1 MSHPRPQVGRPTDL
15 APDVAAQLTTI
26 GWLHQRL
33 AEDHVDY
40 WLFGGWAVDF
50 HAGRVTRDHEDI
62 DLAVWHADLDRLRVL
77 LEGEGWAHAPVP
89 EEDGYTGYERGGV
102 RLELAFLARDEAGIT
117 YTPLAQGRGD
127 WPSGSFGNAR
137 AEVAGVRARVV
148 GLAALIEDKAGAR
161 DDAAVAAK
169 DRADLAVL
177 TSLDA
182 GG

>member
-1 MSHPRPQVGRPTDL
+1 MTAGPR
-15 APDVAAQLTTI
+15 AAGQLQTI
-26 GWLHQRL
+26 GRLHRL
-33 AEDHVDY
+33 FSEHQLDY

-62 DLAVWHADLDRLRVL
+62 DLAVWHADLDRLRAL
-77 LEGEGWAHAPVP
+77 LEGEGWVHAPVP
-89 EEDGYTGYERGGV
+89 GEDGYTGYGRGGV
-102 RLELAFLARDEAGIT
+102 RLELAFLARDRAGT
-117 YTPLAQGRGD
+117 PYTPLAQGRGE

-148 GLAALIEDKAGAR
+148 GLASLLEDKAGAR

-177 TSLDA
+177 TSLA
-182 GG
+182 APG